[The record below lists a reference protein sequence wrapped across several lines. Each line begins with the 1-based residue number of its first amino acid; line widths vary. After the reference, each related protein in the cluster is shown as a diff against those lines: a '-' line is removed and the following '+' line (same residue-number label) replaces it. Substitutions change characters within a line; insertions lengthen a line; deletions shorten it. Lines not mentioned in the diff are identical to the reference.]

1 MRQFVVPQFIEVEN
15 KILGPITVRQF
26 VLMLVALFV
35 SIAFYKFADFALF
48 ILLTVVDFGI
58 AGVFGFA
65 KVNGRPIHFFFMN
78 LLRNSV
84 TPNRRLWCKD
94 FSNHEIENR
103 IKIKKDKDGDSVA
116 PVAKAVK
123 KSRLS
128 ELSLIVDTG
137 GKYQGN

>member
-26 VLMLVALFV
+26 ALMLGALFI
-35 SIAFYKFADFALF
+35 SIAFYKFTDFTLF
-48 ILLTVVDFGI
+48 ILVTVLDFGI
-58 AGVFGFA
+58 AGVFGFV

-78 LLRNSV
+78 LLKNSL

-103 IKIKKDKDGDSVA
+103 IKIKKDKDGDGAAFV
-116 PVAKAVK
+116 PKTIK

>member
-15 KILGPITVRQF
+15 KIFGPITVRQF
-26 VLMLVALFV
+26 VLMLGALFI
-35 SIAFYKFADFALF
+35 SIAFYRFTDFTLF
-48 ILLTVVDFGI
+48 ILVTVLDFGI

-65 KVNGRPIHFFFMN
+65 KVNGRPIHFFFIS
-78 LLRNSV
+78 LLKNSI

-103 IKIKKDKDGDSVA
+103 IKTKKDKDGDSVM
-116 PVAKAVK
+116 PVPMMVK